1 MNDFGD
7 WMQSNW
13 YQLGSFFVQ
22 LGFLFGAIWFAG
34 RILRTLRASQEQV
47 GALLKLSV
55 SGSAPE
61 QRHTEPAPSAH
72 TSSNSSPYWLPPAAS
87 QQPTTAFVTS
97 RDNPLHN
104 VSSGP
109 GFVGWLKSPMTITN
123 GTSPFHRVLRWL
135 QSPAHS

>member
-1 MNDFGD
+1 MSDFGA
-7 WMQSNW
+7 WMQNNW

-22 LGFLFGAIWFAG
+22 FAFLFAAIWFAR
-34 RILRTLRASQEQV
+34 RILGTLRASQEQV

-55 SGSAPE
+55 TGAAPD
-61 QRHTEPAPSAH
+61 RHPEPSPVARAASEA
-72 TSSNSSPYWLPPAAS
+72 SPYWLPPTPS
-87 QQPTTAFVTS
+87 QLQPDQAFVTS
-97 RDNPLHN
+97 KDNPIHL

-109 GFVGWLKSPMTITN
+109 GFFAWLKSPMRVTS